1 MTSALTEIWLWRCL
15 VLAALLLSDEVVAA
29 VSSLTTAPPPSSEC
43 RVVVEAG
50 PASIVFFVV
59 TPSEGDMNDFVVS
72 SPLPMISRGLHT
84 LAPEDAYSHLKEALH
99 ELSARHMDER
109 LRPEC
114 PLYIIGTS
122 GMRELSEARQSD
134 IYDAIFASY
143 AADASV
149 NSLPPLERSHLRTL
163 SEDEQNYFLM
173 VAANFLDKRVGKDM
187 QPTSVQVYGVL
198 DLDPSS
204 FRISMDIE
212 QRWRHSA
219 RKKSYRLSPLQQ
231 SEFFVHTFANT
242 GTSAIHDQ
250 VQHAVEATNRT
261 HNPCLFAG
269 SPAPFVSQ
277 TSEGSPTVVAGDGPA
292 CMALIESIVATG
304 NENCTKGEHCVL
316 LSYEQPHATGTFY
329 AVHDWFQMASLANT
343 VVAATHPS
351 LQLDLPTPSRYELEK
366 AANAVCGL
374 SFQVVSTALLDPTK
388 HDEASSAA
396 AKASAPWTCLNLCY
410 IAVLLKQLG
419 LTDAERRILYVQS
432 IHDRPVHWVFGAHL
446 KMESDRRV
454 VYEAALGEY
463 LSMQVERGLPVG
475 YNLSLLVLAFA
486 LLTLY
491 LLVHRASGRDGT
503 HALLFVHDTTQ

>member
-1 MTSALTEIWLWRCL
+1 
-15 VLAALLLSDEVVAA
+15 
-29 VSSLTTAPPPSSEC
+29 
-43 RVVVEAG
+43 
-50 PASIVFFVV
+50 
-59 TPSEGDMNDFVVS
+59 
-72 SPLPMISRGLHT
+72 
-84 LAPEDAYSHLKEALH
+84 
-99 ELSARHMDER
+99 MDER

-149 NSLPPLERSHLRTL
+149 NSLPPL
-163 SEDEQNYFLM
+163 DEQNYFLT

-187 QPTSVQVYGVL
+187 QPTSDQVYGVL
-198 DLDPSS
+198 DLVC

-250 VQHAVEATNRT
+250 VSKAVPSASCIRVGGCHERLNG
-261 HNPCLFAG
+261 C
-269 SPAPFVSQ
+269 
-277 TSEGSPTVVAGDGPA
+277 DG
-292 CMALIESIVATG
+292 I
-304 NENCTKGEHCVL
+304 
-316 LSYEQPHATGTFY
+316 EQPHATGTFY

-351 LQLDLPTPSRYELEK
+351 LQLDFPTPSRYELEK

-374 SFQVVSTALLDPTK
+374 SFQVVSSALLDPTK

-396 AKASAPWTCLNLCY
+396 ANASAPWTCLNLCY

-432 IHDRPVHWVFGAHL
+432 IHGTILRFETSCARFIVCLAFPCIDDDLADRPVHWVFGAHL

-491 LLVHRASGRDGT
+491 LLVHRASGREGT